1 MAENRYK
8 KRHRKRISLNFGI
21 SKAEKFGFT
30 DDINHDGLFIRSAVC
45 AKPGVTIKVEIKHES
60 GLIVL
65 LGEVRW
71 AKKIPPNILHK
82 LKGGMG
88 VRIISFLSG
97 EELYHA
103 LCDELDE
110 KRGS

>member
-1 MAENRYK
+1 MAESRYK

-45 AKPGVTIKVEIKHES
+45 AKPGVTIKVEIRHDS
-60 GLIVL
+60 GLIAL

-71 AKKIPPNILHK
+71 AKKIPPNVLHK

-103 LCDELDE
+103 LCDELVE
-110 KRGS
+110 QRGS